1 MPEETNDSATEP
13 KGIRTAEVRE
23 LARAGIASARA
34 RDFENGYLV
43 LGEAC
48 DRLRQLGEKLPAPVI
63 SYYGLCLA
71 LHRGKH
77 REGLELCQAAIDAEP
92 MKAEYYTNLAEV
104 CAAGR
109 QRRKAI
115 SALQRGL
122 AIEPGNLR
130 LLASGQRD
138 ARAHPPRARR
148 SAEGPRPQGG
158 QEAGVIPEAGAG
170 RSRVAP
176 RPRPR
181 SVSGASGT
189 RRRTRAHRSE

>member
-130 LLASGQRD
+130 LLDLA
-138 ARAHPPRARR
+138 ARLGRRRAPVIPKLDRSHPVNVTLGRIRHVLAGPPRAAARK
-148 SAEGPRPQGG
+148 AGKK
-158 QEAGVIPEAGAG
+158 QE
-170 RSRVAP
+170 
-176 RPRPR
+176 
-181 SVSGASGT
+181 
-189 RRRTRAHRSE
+189 

>member
-1 MPEETNDSATEP
+1 MPDDTNDSIAEQ
-13 KGIRTAEVRE
+13 KGIRAAEVRE

-48 DRLRQLGEKLPAPVI
+48 DRLRELGEKLPAPVI

-77 REGLELCQAAIDAEP
+77 REGLDLCQAAIDTEP
-92 MKAEYYTNLAEV
+92 MKAEYYANLAEV

-109 QRRKAI
+109 QRRKAV

-122 AIEPGNLR
+122 AIDAGNAH
-130 LLASGQRD
+130 LLELQVRIG
-138 ARAHPPRARR
+138 ARRPPVIATLDRSHPVNVTLGRIRHALAGPPKAARR
-148 SAEGPRPQGG
+148 SRDKKNG
-158 QEAGVIPEAGAG
+158 
-170 RSRVAP
+170 
-176 RPRPR
+176 
-181 SVSGASGT
+181 
-189 RRRTRAHRSE
+189 